1 MANYMSEAGNYYNYS
16 TIYFIKKIIETN
28 SKLSKFDI
36 LEKVKEFL
44 FEHSEEFFNE
54 PLDNIDDIKIIDER
68 LLKYTNKEKPFELK
82 ECYFDELENT
92 KLVNSNYKPYYRVYK
107 AKYKEENN
115 EEIKLFIDLKISGI
129 VKKLEFPRIL
139 EKNNQTIL
147 TIRGIRNIKIKN
159 TGQKVV
165 PLSEYKN
172 NFFYDKNNI
181 FNLRINIPNEKCL
194 INNLYK
200 RIIYEDKGLYRF
212 IYDIKD

>member
-16 TIYFIKKIIETN
+16 TIHFIKKIIETN
-28 SKLSKFDI
+28 LKFIKFDI
-36 LEKVKEFL
+36 LEKVREFL
-44 FEHSEEFFNE
+44 FDHSEEFFNE
-54 PLDNIDDIKIIDER
+54 PLENIDDIKIIDEN

-82 ECYFDELENT
+82 ECYVDELENT
-92 KLVNSNYKPYYRVYK
+92 KLVNSNYKPTYRVYK

-129 VKKLEFPRIL
+129 VKKLEFPRIV

-159 TGQKVV
+159 IEQKETNSI
-165 PLSEYKN
+165 LSYKSN
-172 NFFYDKNNI
+172 YFNDNK
-181 FNLRINIPNEKCL
+181 FNLIIKIPNEKC
-194 INNLYK
+194 IIKNLYK